1 MSFKKTASV
10 LLSFFFCL
18 NVVGQT
24 PPVRQPAKAD
34 DDEVVRITTNL
45 VQVDAV
51 VTDKK
56 GSLVTDLKPEEF
68 QIFEDGK
75 PRQISNFSLVL
86 LPGQSAPQPGK
97 SALAIDRNAPGVPPV
112 LLRPE
117 QVRRTIALV
126 VDDLGLS
133 FESTHQVREAL
144 KKYVDQQMLPGDLVA
159 IIRTSGGIGAL
170 QQFTTDK
177 RQLYAAI
184 EKIRWYP
191 NGRGGVA
198 AFAPISSSSISSSSS
213 ASPLGNAEGDD
224 GSDDPQAALEEFRQ
238 NVFAVG
244 TLGALQYVIRGLERL
259 PGRKAVVLFSD
270 GLAITNKSNNGS
282 TDRTKDA
289 MDRLVQEAN
298 RSSVVVYTLDAK
310 GLVYTGIT
318 AADDLSGMTAAQIND
333 PQNGPLA
340 SRNDSLFR
348 GQEGLNFLARETGGI
363 PIRNSNDLSGG
374 LRKIMEDQKGYY
386 LVGYRPDAS
395 TFDRKTGKPAFHRL
409 TIRVTRPGLEI
420 RSRRGFYGVTDQ
432 PVRPMGGTRNEQLL
446 AALTSPFGESG
457 VNVRLTSLFG
467 NDAKEG
473 SFVRSLLHVKGSD
486 LTFTDEPD
494 GWKKVVFDVLA
505 VTYGDNG
512 NLVEQIGR
520 TETVRVSPNY
530 FKLINEK
537 GFDYVFLVPIK
548 KPGAYQFRTAFRDTV
563 SEHLGSAS
571 QFVEVPDLK
580 KNRLSLSGIVMNGF
594 EEKAAKSKSTAL
606 AGSENATAKSGVAS
620 TTNATAAE
628 GTAIQTTPST
638 PQPEKYVDNQTTGP
652 AVRKFKPGMIMA
664 FVYFIYNARLDKAT
678 NRPELYS
685 QVRIFKDGQPFFTG
699 NLNPV
704 PASNENDPKHIAAG
718 TRIQLPDGMLPG
730 DYVLQIVAT
739 DKIAGEKNRTATT
752 WIDFEVVR

>member
-1 MSFKKTASV
+1 MGLKMIASV
-10 LLSFFFCL
+10 LLELFLCL
-18 NVVGQT
+18 SIVGQI
-24 PPVRQPAKAD
+24 PRVQQSKKAD
-34 DDEVVRITTNL
+34 DGEVVRITTNL
-45 VQVDAV
+45 VRVDAV

-86 LPGQSAPQPGK
+86 FPGQSAPQTGK
-97 SALAIDRNAPGVPPV
+97 PALAVDRNAPGVPPV
-112 LLRPE
+112 PLRPE

-133 FESTHQVREAL
+133 FESTAHVREAL

-159 IIRTSGGIGAL
+159 IIRTAGGIGAL

-177 RQLYAAI
+177 RQLYAEI

-191 NGRGGVA
+191 NGRSGVS
-198 AFAPISSSSISSSSS
+198 AFAPISSSSST
-213 ASPLGNAEGDD
+213 SPMGNAGDN
-224 GSDDPQAALEEFRQ
+224 GSDDPQGDLEEFRQ

-244 TLGALQYVIRGLERL
+244 TLGALQFVIRGLERL

-270 GLAITNKSNNGS
+270 GLAITNKFNDGS

-318 AADDLSGMTAAQIND
+318 AADDLSGMTAAQISD
-333 PQNGPLA
+333 PQSGPLA

-374 LRKIMEDQKGYY
+374 LRKVIEDQKGYY
-386 LVGYRPDAS
+386 LIGYRPDAS
-395 TFDRKTGKPAFHRL
+395 TFDQKTGRPAFHRL
-409 TIRVTRPGLEI
+409 TIKVTRPGLEI
-420 RSRRGFYGVTDQ
+420 RSRHGFYGVTDQ
-432 PVRPMGGTRNEQLL
+432 PVRPMGGTRNEQML

-467 NDAKEG
+467 NDAKQG

-494 GWKKVVFDVLA
+494 GWKRVVFDVLA

-512 NLVEQIGR
+512 NLVDQIGR

-530 FKLINEK
+530 FKLINEN

-571 QFVEVPDLK
+571 QFVEVPDLR

-594 EEKAAKSKSTAL
+594 EEKAAKPGSMAL
-606 AGSENATAKSGVAS
+606 AGPEDATTKSGMAS
-620 TTNATAAE
+620 TANATAAK
-628 GTAIQTTPST
+628 QTTAQTSPAT
-638 PQPEKYVDNQTTGP
+638 LQTEKFVDNPTTGP

-664 FVYFIYNARLDKAT
+664 FVYFIY
-678 NRPELYS
+678 
-685 QVRIFKDGQPFFTG
+685 
-699 NLNPV
+699 
-704 PASNENDPKHIAAG
+704 
-718 TRIQLPDGMLPG
+718 
-730 DYVLQIVAT
+730 
-739 DKIAGEKNRTATT
+739 
-752 WIDFEVVR
+752 